1 MKTID
6 FLRMT
11 KEYEQPYGSYELINA
26 AIDGLCVLAA
36 PTETPVTLSCT
47 PAMTAALRSGKD
59 APTACLGDNDREAL
73 CTPSELR
80 LTDYGRKDPNARET
94 WMDVQVRAHVQAWAL
109 IKSCMR

>member
-11 KEYEQPYGSYELINA
+11 KEYEQPYRSYALINA
-26 AIDGLCVLAA
+26 AIDGLCILAA

-59 APTACLGDNDREAL
+59 APTACFGDNDPE
-73 CTPSELR
+73 
-80 LTDYGRKDPNARET
+80 AREFCDSLAARGYMPDAVVAIRDEVGQPICT
-94 WMDVQVRAHVQAWAL
+94 YL
-109 IKSCMR
+109 CYLLK

>member
-11 KEYEQPYGSYELINA
+11 KEYEQPYGSYALINA

-47 PAMTAALRSGKD
+47 SAMTAALRSGKD
-59 APTACLGDNDREAL
+59 APTACFGDGDQE
-73 CTPSELR
+73 
-80 LTDYGRKDPNARET
+80 AREFCDSLAARGYMPDAVVAIRDEVGRHACT
-94 WMDVQVRAHVQAWAL
+94 YL
-109 IKSCMR
+109 CYLLK

>member
-11 KEYEQPYGSYELINA
+11 KEYEQPYGSYALINA

-59 APTACLGDNDREAL
+59 APTACFGDNDREAREFCDSIAARGYMPDAVVAIRDEVGRTICTYL
-73 CTPSELR
+73 CYL
-80 LTDYGRKDPNARET
+80 LK
-94 WMDVQVRAHVQAWAL
+94 
-109 IKSCMR
+109 

>member
-11 KEYEQPYGSYELINA
+11 KEHEQPHGSYALINA
-26 AIDGLCVLAA
+26 AIDGLCVLAD

-59 APTACLGDNDREAL
+59 APTACFGDNDREAREFCDSLAARGYMPDAVVAIRDEAGQSICTYL
-73 CTPSELR
+73 CYL
-80 LTDYGRKDPNARET
+80 LK
-94 WMDVQVRAHVQAWAL
+94 
-109 IKSCMR
+109 

>member
-1 MKTID
+1 MKAID

-11 KEYEQPYGSYELINA
+11 KEYEQPYKSYALINA

-59 APTACLGDNDREAL
+59 APTACFCDGDQE
-73 CTPSELR
+73 
-80 LTDYGRKDPNARET
+80 AREFCDSLAARGY
-94 WMDVQVRAHVQAWAL
+94 MPDAVVAVRDEVGRTVCTYL
-109 IKSCMR
+109 CYLLK